1 MKSGDVLSGAIPM
14 VLGVIFLAASRR
26 LPFGTLSHMGPGF
39 FPISLSVLLFLF
51 GVLILVRGLRSPTA
65 SHPQW
70 PALRPFIAISACP
83 ILFALLIE
91 TAGLVI
97 SVIAV
102 CVVARMA
109 VPVAKG
115 WDIVLVPVGTAVFC
129 VVVFV
134 TLMDMPLPI
143 LGK

>member
-1 MKSGDVLSGAIPM
+1 MKNAEVLSGAIPM
-14 VLGVIFLAASRR
+14 VLAVIFLTGSFR
-26 LPFGTLSHMGPGF
+26 LPFGTLNHMGPGF
-39 FPISLSVLLFLF
+39 VPISLSLLLFLF
-51 GVLILVRGLRSPTA
+51 GTLILVRGLRSPT
-65 SHPQW
+65 SSPPQW

-91 TAGLVI
+91 TAGLVVSI
-97 SVIAV
+97 IVV

-115 WDIVLVPVGTAVFC
+115 WDIVLVPLGLAAFC

-134 TLMDMPLPI
+134 MLMGIALPI
-143 LGK
+143 F